1 MSDFRA
7 RSNAELLDAAFEIYR
22 RHFAIFLSAGVVAA
36 LPMAVVQYTALSVM
50 GSQRGAAVMAP
61 NMSMASF
68 AAMEGMMLL
77 AYLVMLFITPFTEG
91 VTVVASARAY
101 RGESVELADAV
112 RAVFARPVAVLL
124 AYWARFFLIMVGV
137 AVVAI
142 VGGIL
147 VGIASVISKVLGAIL
162 VVPFIAAVF
171 AVMILIWK
179 RYFAVMPALLVEEKR
194 VADAMGRS
202 KELSDGNG
210 WRIVLLVGIVILVV
224 MTFGAGLGAFA
235 GYLISGVLGA
245 LVYLFCVALVSQFS
259 GIVLTLL
266 YFDLR
271 IRKEGYDIELL
282 ARSLDAPVVA
292 LPPDAAPP
300 TFPATA

>member
-22 RHFAIFLSAGVVAA
+22 RHFAIFLAAGVVAA
-36 LPMAVVQYTALSVM
+36 LPMAIMQYTALSMM
-50 GSQRGAAVMAP
+50 GDRAINAIGTVSSAAIAGMQA
-61 NMSMASF
+61 
-68 AAMEGMMLL
+68 MMLV

-91 VTVVASARAY
+91 VTVTASARAY
-101 RGESVELADAV
+101 RGEPVELADAV

-124 AYWARFFLIMVGV
+124 AYWARFFLMMAGIM
-137 AVVAI
+137 VVAI
-142 VGGIL
+142 GGGIL
-147 VGIASVISKVLGAIL
+147 VGIAMVISKTIGAIMIVP
-162 VVPFIAAVF
+162 VVIALF
-171 AVMILIWK
+171 AVMIVIWK
-179 RYFAVMPALLVEEKR
+179 NYFAVIPALLVEEKR
-194 VADAMGRS
+194 VGEAMSRS
-202 KELSDGNG
+202 KALSEGNG
-210 WRIVLLVGIVILVV
+210 WRIVFLVGIVIVVV
-224 MTFGAGLGAFA
+224 MVFAMMLGALA
-235 GYLISGVLGA
+235 KALVSGVLGA
-245 LVYLFCVALVSQFS
+245 LVYLFCAALVSQFS

-282 ARSLDAPVVA
+282 ARSLDLPAAA